1 MIAVWDKVGEF
12 LLVIL
17 GSVSFFVLCC
27 MWLLCEE
34 GIKAWWKRRKEKG
47 E

>member
-1 MIAVWDKVGEF
+1 VIAVLDRVGEF

-17 GSVSFFVLCC
+17 GSVGLFAVCC

-34 GIKAWWKRRKEKG
+34 EIKGWWKRRKEKDD
-47 E
+47 